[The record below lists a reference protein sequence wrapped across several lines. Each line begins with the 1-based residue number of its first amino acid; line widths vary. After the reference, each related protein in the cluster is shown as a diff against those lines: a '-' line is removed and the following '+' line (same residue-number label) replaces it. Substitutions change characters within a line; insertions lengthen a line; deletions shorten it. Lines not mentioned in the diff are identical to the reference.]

1 MIDRRDLDLFTYCES
16 APDIWR
22 AIGDWYARRRTRRS
36 RHAAGRRP

>member
-22 AIGDWYARRRTRRS
+22 AIGDWYAAAHRRS